1 MADFQIFSDGACD
14 IGFEK
19 AAELNIQLIPFY
31 VSIDHEN
38 YYKEILEISLDDYF
52 RFMTEEKGYPKTSL
66 PSIQDYID
74 AFTPA
79 LEAGKDV
86 LCLTM
91 TRSLTASQESAMTA
105 KAMLE
110 EDFPNARIEVINSW
124 VATGAQM
131 LLLMEMARMQKNGKS
146 IDDVLSYVE
155 KARADARIHFMV
167 GDLSYLEVGGRIGK
181 LATLSGGLLKIKP
194 ILRGNKDGYIV
205 QFKKCRGRK
214 AALNTLINLVCDTIV
229 EPENQIIGSGTVL
242 DSARLRCGL
251 SNHFNVAQKNVHA
264 YVFGEHGD
272 SSFIPWSRAHISAI
286 HVDEY
291 ADIMKAK
298 GVELGELDK
307 DAMLE
312 YMQKS
317 GGKII
322 ANKGATFYAVA
333 VAVTQLCGMLVAAS
347 DSTATVSTM
356 MHGEYGIEDVCL
368 STLSLIGP
376 NGHQGKIP
384 VKLTDEEVEKLRKS
398 AETLKNVIAQIEL

>member
-31 VSIDHEN
+31 VSIDQEN

-146 IDDVLSYVE
+146 IDDVLAYVE

-194 ILRGNKDGYIV
+194 IIILKDGEIGVGGVCRARKKGLIQIADVTKKHFKETGEDPSQYIATPGTNTIWDDMDDFYEKMKEAAPGMEYLRPFQIRATISSHTGPGTTGFCFV
-205 QFKKCRGRK
+205 KK
-214 AALNTLINLVCDTIV
+214 
-229 EPENQIIGSGTVL
+229 
-242 DSARLRCGL
+242 
-251 SNHFNVAQKNVHA
+251 
-264 YVFGEHGD
+264 Y
-272 SSFIPWSRAHISAI
+272 
-286 HVDEY
+286 EY
-291 ADIMKAK
+291 
-298 GVELGELDK
+298 
-307 DAMLE
+307 
-312 YMQKS
+312 
-317 GGKII
+317 
-322 ANKGATFYAVA
+322 
-333 VAVTQLCGMLVAAS
+333 
-347 DSTATVSTM
+347 
-356 MHGEYGIEDVCL
+356 YGF
-368 STLSLIGP
+368 
-376 NGHQGKIP
+376 
-384 VKLTDEEVEKLRKS
+384 
-398 AETLKNVIAQIEL
+398 